1 MAQLELILKNLF
13 PYQIFIVMA
22 LMIGINNYLHRKK
35 GLPFFVW
42 FMLMLVF
49 LESFLKSFWAIKFK
63 TNVIILNIT
72 GFYTLI
78 YYFYV
83 YYNYFKLKK
92 VKNYIPVL
100 VVIYLIIAIFESD
113 FDIKTL
119 QFNTISYLFGLTIV
133 IGLIL
138 KYFYD
143 ILYVDEYRSITGE
156 ALFYFSL
163 GILIFYVSCFPTL
176 VNYTKIFQKEITSN
190 LFSILINLG
199 NIFLSLGYL
208 GAALCMKKPSQ

>member
-42 FMLMLVF
+42 FMLILVF
-49 LESFLKSFWAIKFK
+49 LETFLKSFWAIQFK
-63 TNVIILNIT
+63 TNVFILNIA

-83 YYNYFKLKK
+83 YYDYFKIKK
-92 VKNYIPVL
+92 VKNYIPIV
-100 VVIYLIIAIFESD
+100 VVIYIIIAMIESD

-119 QFNTISYLFGLTIV
+119 KFNTISYLFGLTIV

-143 ILYVDEYRSITGE
+143 ILYVDEYRSITRE

-163 GILIFYVSCFPTL
+163 GIMIFYVSCFPTL
-176 VNYTKIFQKEITSN
+176 VNFPKIFQKEITSH

-208 GAALCMKKPSQ
+208 GAAICMKKPSQ